1 MAALAERYA
10 IERELGVGGMATVYL
25 AEDVKHHRKVAVKV
39 LRPELATVLGPERF
53 LREIDIAAKLNH
65 PHILPLHDSGEA
77 NGFLYY
83 VMPVVEGNSLRE
95 RLNQE
100 KQLSINDTF
109 RIADQVASA
118 LDYAHR
124 HHVIH
129 RDIKPENILLHEGEA
144 MVADFGIALAVSAA
158 GGERLTETGLS
169 LGTPE
174 YMSPEQATGDR
185 QLDARS
191 DVYSLATVV
200 YEMLVGEPPFTGP
213 TAQAVIARHV
223 TDSVPP
229 VTTVRPNV
237 GKSAARAIAKALNKA
252 PADRFDTATSF
263 SNALRAPAPK
273 DEGITSIA
281 VLPLTN
287 LSGDPTQEYFSDGM
301 TEALITDL
309 AKIGA
314 LKVISRTSVMRYK
327 GSDKPLPEIAR
338 ELSVDAIV
346 EGSVLRAGDEVRIT
360 AQLIHAASDTH
371 IWAESYDRDLTN
383 ILSLQAEVARAVAR
397 EVEVKLTPHEETRL
411 VVKQTV
417 NPAAHEAYLKGR
429 YFWEQRG
436 QGLRK
441 SIELFE
447 QALAHDADFAPG
459 YAGLADAYALLGFY
473 GYLPPNEV
481 LPQAKKAALKALA
494 IDDNLAEAHASLG
507 YIHTIFDWE
516 WEKGRRELQRA
527 LELNPSYGPARV
539 WYCVWLWFMG
549 RIEEANAEVRHGLE
563 RDPLSVIMH
572 AHLGIGLVM
581 LQKYAEAAQQL
592 LQGLELEPDFAIARA
607 TLGMVYYSQSRVEDG
622 IHEIQRAI
630 EASDRDPWPL
640 GIMGAVYAATGDR
653 KRAEEVLVELEGR
666 AQKEYIAATHI
677 AAIYALI
684 GEKDTAL
691 EWLEKAYEER
701 APLIL
706 GSDWHHAYPGWAFES
721 LRADSRFQDLMRRM
735 GLRAGG

>member
-1 MAALAERYA
+1 
-10 IERELGVGGMATVYL
+10 MATVYL

-39 LRPELATVLGPERF
+39 LRPELAAVLGPERF

-95 RLNQE
+95 RLNHE
-100 KQLSINDTF
+100 KQLSIDDTF
-109 RIADQVASA
+109 HIADQVASA

-237 GKSAARAIAKALNKA
+237 GKSAARAVAKALNKA

-338 ELSVDAIV
+338 ELGVDAIV

-429 YFWEQRG
+429 YFWNQRG
-436 QGLRK
+436 PGLKK
-441 SIELFE
+441 SVELFE
-447 QALAHDADFAPG
+447 RALAHDDHYAPG
-459 YAGLADAYALLGFY
+459 YAGLADAYAMLGFY
-473 GYLPPNEV
+473 AYAPPREV
-481 LPQAKKAALKALA
+481 MPKAKAAALKALE
-494 IDDNLAEAHASLG
+494 IDEHLVEAHASLG
-507 YIHTIFDWE
+507 YIYTIFEWE

-563 RDPLSVIMH
+563 RDPLSVVIH
-572 AHLGIGLVM
+572 LHLGIGLVM
-581 LQKYAEAAQQL
+581 VHKYAEASQQL
-592 LQGLELEPDFAIARA
+592 LQGLELDPDFAPARA
-607 TLGMVYYSQSRVEDG
+607 VLGMVYYFQSRVEDG
-622 IHEIQRAI
+622 IYEIHRAI

-653 KRAEEVLVELEGR
+653 KRAEQILAELEER
-666 AQKEYIAATHI
+666 TQSEYIPATHI

-701 APLIL
+701 APLVL
-706 GSDWHHAYPGWAFES
+706 GSDWLHAYPGWAFES